1 MSFFFKGRGRISG
14 LEIHPRPSY
23 QGRGFCGNSSTLL
36 KKKLIQKFQ
45 QGGIISESS
54 PYMAGVPL

>member
-1 MSFFFKGRGRISG
+1 MVEFPPLKYIHGLPTKGVDFV
-14 LEIHPRPSY
+14 EILPRS
-23 QGRGFCGNSSTLL
+23 L